1 MRRRRWFPLAAYG
14 VLCLAVLATG
24 YVIWIY
30 ARVRG
35 AESGQPPRPSS
46 AIVVFGAAEYNGHP
60 SPALRGRLRVA
71 SRLFRQGWA
80 PEVIVTGGAGGDP
93 RFSEAGVGAAWLR
106 RHGVPVAALR
116 LDLRSASTPAS
127 VRHVTALLPAQAGVR
142 ILVVSDGYH
151 LFRLE
156 QLFAAAG
163 IRARGIPAQAR
174 PPGNWRWHW
183 RECRQVLAYMLARLG
198 WNV

>member
-1 MRRRRWFPLAAYG
+1 MDA
-14 VLCLAVLATG
+14 
-24 YVIWIY
+24 IWIY
-30 ARVRG
+30 VRVRR
-35 AESGQPPRPSS
+35 AEFGEAPRPSY
-46 AIVVFGAAEYNGHP
+46 AIVVFGAAEYNGRP
-60 SPALRGRLRVA
+60 SPALRGRLRA
-71 SRLFRQGWA
+71 AWRLYHQGWA
-80 PEVIVTGGAGGDP
+80 PVVILTGGAGGDP

-106 RHGVPVAALR
+106 RHDVPVTALR

-127 VRHVTALLPAQAGVR
+127 VRHVIALLPAQAGAK

-183 RECRQVLAYMLARLG
+183 RELRQVLAYMLARLG

>member
-1 MRRRRWFPLAAYG
+1 ML
-14 VLCLAVLATG
+14 VIG
-24 YVIWIY
+24 YAIWIY
-30 ARVRG
+30 VRVRR
-35 AESGQPPRPSS
+35 AESGEAPRPSY

-60 SPALRGRLRVA
+60 SPALRGRLRA
-71 SRLFRQGWA
+71 AWRLFRQGWA
-80 PEVIVTGGAGGDP
+80 PVLIVTGGAGGDP

-106 RHGVPVAALR
+106 RHGVPVPALR

-127 VRHVTALLPAQAGVR
+127 VRHVTALLPAHAGAR

-156 QLFAAAG
+156 RLFAAAG
-163 IRARGIPAQAR
+163 IRARGIPAQSR
-174 PPGNWRWHW
+174 PPDNWRWHW
-183 RECRQVLAYMLARLG
+183 QECRQVLAYMLARLG